1 MIAASPASGVDT
13 VSGKGVAEAVKGAQV
28 VVDLSNSPTFEGQ
41 AVLDFFESSCRN
53 LFAAEKAA
61 RVGHH
66 VALSVV
72 GTDRLLASDY
82 FRGKMTQEKRI
93 AASGI
98 PYTIVRSTQFFEF
111 MGRVAD
117 SGAVGQTV
125 HLSTALV
132 QPIAADDVAD
142 VMADVAIG
150 APLNG
155 MMEIAGPERVR
166 LVDVVAR
173 SMKENQDAREIVADP
188 DAPYFGLKLDDR
200 SLVPGDK
207 PRLGVIRFEDW
218 LRNASRK

>member
-1 MIAASPASGVDT
+1 
-13 VSGKGVAEAVKGAQV
+13 
-28 VVDLSNSPTFEGQ
+28 
-41 AVLDFFESSCRN
+41 
-53 LFAAEKAA
+53 
-61 RVGHH
+61 
-66 VALSVV
+66 
-72 GTDRLLASDY
+72 LASDY

-150 APLNG
+150 APRNG
-155 MMEIAGPERVR
+155 VREIAGPERVR
-166 LVDVVAR
+166 LVDLVAR
-173 SMKENQDAREIVADP
+173 SMKANKDAREVVADP
-188 DAPYFGLKLDDR
+188 EARYFGLKLDDR